1 MRNKAWILTAVMW
14 CLSLTM
20 TAQNY
25 AALWKRVQTAGEK
38 DQPRTQ
44 LQWLDRITKKAVR
57 EKCYN
62 HFVKARLMS
71 ANIEVSLSSD
81 SLVPVVDRLEKEYP
95 MIADSVSQ
103 SLYAATLYRL
113 FLNADSCKIVNA
125 RTKSA
130 YYKKCA
136 MNPLRLLAAAK
147 DKDYAPLVE
156 SGEHAY
162 IFNNDMLSVVGRS
175 VEDYETLMYYYNHV
189 GNDRAACLAALDYVK
204 QKGAAKAG
212 RVLKKSYYRVMLDSL
227 IAVCG
232 HLDVAGEVAVERYR
246 YMEQC
251 TDVTLEDKI
260 NYIHYALDRWGG
272 WQRMGELRN
281 AEKALTAPL
290 FSLCLPADVLRPH
303 IQQKVV
309 LECLRNLSQL
319 SFRFYQVE
327 ADGTTPLAVET
338 AKDMEHIKPLL
349 TPLPQHTLHKSFVPG
364 APWKIAKDSILL
376 PDLPVG
382 VYMMEVS
389 SVPQTEVWRTLLYVS
404 NVYVLQ
410 QSLPHNLMN
419 YYVMNATTGEPLAHA
434 RLNLYFRG
442 NKAAMVQLVCDAQGE
457 AHYIMGIATP
467 DSVYAC
473 TAEDKAMPKS
483 ALHASRFQYNDR
495 SNETG
500 RRTYLY
506 TDRAVYRPGQ
516 TVRVAMMVV
525 DAKGRQHK
533 TAAGETVTIRLRDAH
548 GKHVSSCTVITD
560 EFGKAS
566 ADFVLADDAAT
577 GTYRLMT
584 DNASQTIEV
593 AAYKRP
599 TFQVTFPDVNTAYHE
614 GDTLVVRGRATTYTG
629 MPVQGAKVCIGVRRE
644 HAFLYR
650 YSADYLSSGYVGNG
664 ALLRLDTVATGNDG
678 SFEAIVPLVVPEEE
692 QGVEPRRQN
701 YRFVARASVT
711 DLAGETHEGEL
722 SVMLNRKP
730 VQLTCNLSVKMLA
743 EKTDS
748 LRFYVKN
755 ASGRNIE
762 VPVRFYMDDSTA
774 VKTIRSMQWY
784 RWDKPLASGRHTLVA
799 MAEGDTLRH
808 EFVVFSTDDEV
819 PPVDCDEW
827 FYQSAEAFS
836 LDKDSV
842 TIQAGGSE
850 ANMYIHYTV
859 IARDTVLE
867 KGMVKKSNALINR
880 KFIYKESYGDALLV
894 TFSWVKEGKAH
905 THKFYIKRPETDNG
919 LQMRWIT
926 FRDKLKP
933 GQKETWK
940 LQVLMPD
947 GSPAEAQLIATLY
960 DRSLDMFRKH
970 RWNTR
975 ITPSSLSLPY
985 LVLNGVSTHSVWG
998 TGTQSWKPMKYHNMD
1013 LSRIS
1018 PSVYELLW
1026 CLQGDGGFPRFH
1038 DLAFQTMGK
1047 TSIPMMKSMAQMST
1061 AALGNVV
1068 REENSSEETDSYVSE
1083 KDKDNIAESASLESP
1098 IRKNLQE
1105 TAFFYPSLH
1114 TDETGHVTLQF
1125 SLPES
1130 VTTWKFM
1137 GLAHTRDGCCG
1148 QIAAE
1153 VEATKPV
1160 MVQPQMPRFVRE
1172 GDQLALS
1179 ARVSNFSEHEV
1190 SGHAVMEL
1198 IHPETDK
1205 VLLKQ
1210 RIAYTVPG
1218 GSTRAVTF
1226 VQPIR
1231 MDAAVYICRVS
1242 VSGKGYSDGE
1252 QHYLPVLPCTDPVV
1266 VTCPFSQNGPSTHTI
1281 DIQKMFPA
1289 NATHRSL
1296 MVEYTHHPAWMVIQ
1310 ALPTKEIAAYEDA
1323 IETAATLYSL
1333 AMACHIANGSEQVRK
1348 AIVQWQQEP
1357 QQDEQMR
1364 RLAWLMD
1371 TNRVRQAQET
1381 LTGHLRSLQQG
1392 NGSIAWCKG
1401 MNGNEY
1407 VTVEVALLL
1416 GRLQYMAGKGSM
1428 DNSLSQ
1434 LWKKCMAYLDAE
1446 MHRMV
1451 LSMKADEK
1459 HERAVQLPTTAL
1471 KWMYIHSIAPGLV
1484 TASAREDIRY
1494 LLPLLKKEIKSQTL
1508 YDKAMSALILHAAGE
1523 TERAGEYV
1531 KSLKEYT
1538 VYQEGMGRYYDT
1550 PRAPYSWCD
1559 YRIPT
1564 QTAAIEAIATLTPG
1578 DTLTLRE
1585 MQRWLLQEK
1594 RTQQWST
1601 PVNTVNAIHAFLQGN
1616 AKALQTGKP
1625 AELKIDGKPLELS
1638 APIAFLGYVKTEMA
1652 APSGKQ
1658 LQVKKSSQGVSWG
1671 AVYASYTLP
1680 AAQIERTQGE
1690 VTVKREV
1697 VAGSNLKAGDRV
1709 VVRITVQSNRD
1720 LDFVSIEDHRAACL
1734 EPVIQLSGYRA
1745 GCYVSVNDRVTTYR
1759 IDHLRKG
1766 TRVIETEYYVERGGK
1781 YDTGTCTATCTY
1793 APAYRGTDGILTLN
1807 VAGGDTWN
1815 DKQ

>member
-1 MRNKAWILTAVMW
+1 MMW
-14 CLSLTM
+14 CLSLM
-20 TAQNY
+20 VTAQNY
-25 AALWKRVQTAGEK
+25 AALWKQVQTADEN
-38 DQPRTQ
+38 DQSRSQ
-44 LQWLDRITKKAVR
+44 LQWLEKITTKAVR

-62 HFVKARLMS
+62 HLVKARLMS
-71 ANIEVSLSSD
+71 ANIEVCLSPD
-81 SLVPVVDRLEKEYP
+81 SLVPVVERLEQEFP
-95 MIADSVSQ
+95 MIADSVTQ

-113 FLNADSCKIVNA
+113 FLNADTGKIVNA
-125 RTKSA
+125 RAKSA
-130 YYKKCA
+130 YYRKCA
-136 MNPLRLLAAAK
+136 MKPLRLLFAAK

-175 VEDYETLMYYYNHV
+175 VEDYETLMYYYNRV

-204 QKGAAKAG
+204 QKGKAKAG
-212 RVLKKSYYRVMLDSL
+212 RLLKKSYYRVMLDSL

-281 AEKALTAPL
+281 AEKDLTAPL
-290 FSLCLPADVLRPH
+290 FSLCLSGDVLRPH
-303 IQQKVV
+303 TRQKVS
-309 LECLRNLSQL
+309 LERLRNLSQL

-338 AKDMEHIKPLL
+338 AKDMEQLKPLL

-364 APWKIAKDSILL
+364 APWKMAKDSILL

-410 QSLPHNLMN
+410 QSLPYNRMN
-419 YYVMNATTGEPLAHA
+419 YYVMNATTGEPLAYA
-434 RLNLYFRG
+434 KLNLYLRG
-442 NKAAMVQLVCDAQGE
+442 NNAAMVQLACDAQGE
-457 AHYIMGIATP
+457 ASYIMGAATP
-467 DSVYAC
+467 DSVYAY
-473 TAEDKAMPKS
+473 TEEDKAMPKS
-483 ALHASRFQYNDR
+483 ALYASRFQYNDR

-516 TVRVAMMVV
+516 TVRVAVMAV
-525 DAKGRQHK
+525 DTKGRQYK
-533 TAAGETVTIRLRDAH
+533 TAAGETVTIRLRDAR
-548 GKHVSSCTVITD
+548 GKQAGSCTVITD
-560 EFGKAS
+560 EYGKAS

-584 DNASQTIEV
+584 DKVLQTIEV

-599 TFQVTFPDVNTAYHE
+599 AFQVTFPEINTAYHE
-614 GDTLVVRGRATTYTG
+614 GDTLVVRGKATTYTG
-629 MPVQGAKVCIGVRRE
+629 LPVQGAKVCIGVRRE
-644 HAFLYR
+644 HAFPYR
-650 YSADYLSSGYVGNG
+650 YSSGYFPGGYAGNG
-664 ALLRLDTVATGNDG
+664 ELLRQDTVVTGNDG
-678 SFEAIVPLVVPEEE
+678 SFEVIVPLVVPEDE
-692 QGVEPRRQN
+692 QDLESRRQN
-701 YRFVARASVT
+701 YRFVARAAVT

-722 SVMLNRKP
+722 SVLLNRKP
-730 VQLTCNLSVKMLA
+730 VQMSCNLSGKMLA
-743 EKTDS
+743 EEADS

-755 ASGRNIE
+755 ASGREID
-762 VPVRFYMDDSTA
+762 VPVSFYMDDSTA

-784 RWDKPLASGRHTLVA
+784 RWNKTLASGRHTLVA

-808 EFVVFSTDDEV
+808 EFVVFSRDDEV

-827 FYQSAEAFS
+827 FYQSAESFRSAN
-836 LDKDSV
+836 DTV
-842 TIQAGGSE
+842 TIQAGGS
-850 ANMYIHYTV
+850 AADLFIHYAV
-859 IARDTVLE
+859 IACDKVLE

-880 KFIYKESYGDALLV
+880 KFTYKESYGDALLV
-894 TFSWVKEGKAH
+894 TFAWVKDGKAH
-905 THKFYIKRPETDNG
+905 THKFYVKRPATDTG
-919 LQMRWIT
+919 LQMKWST
-926 FRDKLKP
+926 FRDKLTP
-933 GQKETWK
+933 GQKETWQ
-940 LQVLMPD
+940 LQVLMLD
-947 GSPAEAQLIATLY
+947 GSPAKAQLMATLY
-960 DRSLDMFRKH
+960 DRSLDMFRSH
-970 RWNTR
+970 RWNSR
-975 ITPSSLSLPY
+975 ITSSSLSLPY

-998 TGTQSWKPMKYHNMD
+998 TGIQSWKPMKFRNLD

-1026 CLQGDGGFPRFH
+1026 CLQGDGSFLRLQ
-1038 DLAFQTMGK
+1038 DLSFQTTGK
-1047 TSIPMMKSMAQMST
+1047 TASPLMKVMARTSAT
-1061 AALGNVV
+1061 ALGNVAQ
-1068 REENSSEETDSYVSE
+1068 EESISGEAVALLAED
-1083 KDKDNIAESASLESP
+1083 DIDNNAESASSGYP

-1114 TDETGHVTLQF
+1114 TDGEGNVTLQF
-1125 SLPES
+1125 TLPES

-1137 GLAHTRDGCCG
+1137 GLAHTQDAYCG
-1148 QIAAE
+1148 QIVAE
-1153 VEATKPV
+1153 VEAVKPV

-1179 ARVSNFSEHEV
+1179 ALVFNQGEHEV

-1205 VLLKQ
+1205 VVSRQ
-1210 RIAYTVPG
+1210 RISYTVPG
-1218 GSTRAVTF
+1218 GSSRAVTF

-1231 MDAAVYICRVS
+1231 MEAAVYICRVT
-1242 VSGKGYSDGE
+1242 VNGKGYSDGE
-1252 QHYLPVLPCTDPVV
+1252 QHYLPVLPCTEPVV
-1266 VTCPFSQNGPSTHTI
+1266 VTRPFSQNGPSTHTI
-1281 DIQKMFPA
+1281 DIRKMFPA
-1289 NATHRSL
+1289 DATHRSL
-1296 MVEYTHHPAWMVIQ
+1296 AVEYTHHPAWMVIQ
-1310 ALPTKEIAAYEDA
+1310 ALPAKETTAYEDA
-1323 IETAATLYSL
+1323 IETATALYSL
-1333 AMACHIANGSEQVRK
+1333 ALASHIANGSEQVRK
-1348 AIVQWQQEP
+1348 AIMQWQQEP
-1357 QQDEQMR
+1357 QQNEQIR
-1364 RLAWLMD
+1364 RLAWLID
-1371 TNRVRQAQET
+1371 ANRTRQTMET

-1407 VTVEVALLL
+1407 VTAEVALLL
-1416 GRLQYMAGKGSM
+1416 GRLRHMAGKESM
-1428 DNSLSQ
+1428 DNSLGQ
-1434 LWKKCMAYLDAE
+1434 LWKRSVAYLDAE

-1451 LSMKADEK
+1451 LRMKDDEK
-1459 HERAVQLPTTAL
+1459 HARVQQLPGATAL
-1471 KWMYIHSIAPGLV
+1471 KWMYIHAIAPGLA
-1484 TASAREDIRY
+1484 TASVREDIRY

-1538 VYQEGMGRYYDT
+1538 VYQEEMGRYYDT

-1578 DTLTLRE
+1578 DTLTLQQ

-1616 AKALQTGKP
+1616 AQVLQPGKP
-1625 AELKIDGKPLELS
+1625 AELKLDGKPLELS
-1638 APIAFLGYVKTEMA
+1638 APTAFLGYVKTETA

-1658 LQVKKSSQGVSWG
+1658 LQVKKYSQGVSWG

-1680 AAQIERTQGE
+1680 ASQIERTEGDI
-1690 VTVKREV
+1690 TVKREV
-1697 VAGSNLKAGDRV
+1697 VSGRNLKAGDRV
-1709 VVRITVQSNRD
+1709 VVRITLQSKRD
-1720 LDFVSIEDHRAACL
+1720 LDFVSIEDRRAACL
-1734 EPVIQLSGYRA
+1734 EPVVQLSGYRA

-1766 TRVIETEYYVERGGK
+1766 TRVIETEYYIDRSGK

-1793 APAYRGTDGILTLN
+1793 APAYRGTEGILTLN
-1807 VAGGDTWN
+1807 VAGAETHD
-1815 DKQ
+1815 DK